1 MNGCRRGWMNEWM
14 DGRVNGWWKNVIW
27 RGLGGEVFPKL
38 IKIVSR
44 NIIFC
49 GVCAWALHG
58 SGSSGVVSCRAKS
71 VAYFWAQNAIK
82 GGGNRH
88 RKCALSSTF
97 RRKLQKLVTHCV
109 WPLFV
114 HMLQL
119 CQQSHRHSECERGW
133 VFERGTSTH
142 MNSTFGNII
151 NQLTSPAGSDVYVAN
166 IIINM
171 KYPAGWVYYTT
182 QHFI

>member
-27 RGLGGEVFPKL
+27 RGLGGEAFPKL

-49 GVCAWALHG
+49 GVLRCMAAG
-58 SGSSGVVSCRAKS
+58 VARYSGVVSGRAKS

-88 RKCALSSTF
+88 RKCELSSTF

-119 CQQSHRHSECERGW
+119 CQHSHRHSERERGEGVW
-133 VFERGTSTH
+133 EGEIDTYEFH
-142 MNSTFGNII
+142 I
-151 NQLTSPAGSDVYVAN
+151 
-166 IIINM
+166 
-171 KYPAGWVYYTT
+171 W
-182 QHFI
+182 QHY